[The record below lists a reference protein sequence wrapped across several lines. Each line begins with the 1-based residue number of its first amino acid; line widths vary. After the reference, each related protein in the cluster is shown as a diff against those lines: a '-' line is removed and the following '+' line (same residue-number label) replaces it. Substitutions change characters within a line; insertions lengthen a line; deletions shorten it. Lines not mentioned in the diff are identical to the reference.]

1 MIEVGLR
8 KDGIMISG
16 HAGYAPTGSDIVCAG
31 VTALTQE
38 LIRSMEG
45 LTDDRIE
52 TDIGSGM
59 ASIQYGDLS
68 EKGRLLIDSFFIGI
82 CMITPMNS
90 VLVMEF
96 IACSSSSVCNFSPG

>member
-38 LIRSMEG
+38 LIRLMEG

-82 CMITPMNS
+82 CMIAE
-90 VLVMEF
+90 EF
-96 IACSSSSVCNFSPG
+96 PDYVRIT

>member
-68 EKGRLLIDSFFIGI
+68 EKGKLLIDSFFYWYLYDCGRI
-82 CMITPMNS
+82 S
-90 VLVMEF
+90 
-96 IACSSSSVCNFSPG
+96 